1 MKAARVIVMAG
12 ALLAA
17 GGAGFIALSLASRE
31 PETQIVEVDAP
42 QVPTAEVLVAAGD
55 ISIGTTLR
63 DGSMRWQEWPEDAV
77 SSGFITRA
85 DQPEALENYNGSIA
99 RALFYEGEPIRDSKL
114 VRSERGYMSAILPSG
129 KRAIATQISTETSAG
144 GFILPNDRVDI
155 IMTRRADDG
164 EGEQFQTDTILEN
177 IRVLAID
184 QTIEEQDGEAVVVGE
199 TATLELTPRQAEILT
214 VAQQMADR
222 LALSLRSLADSKSDE
237 TKAAEHLLGGERG
250 AGMVRVIKYGNSKD
264 VSVGQGQ

>member
-17 GGAGFIALSLASRE
+17 GGAGFIALSLANRE

-42 QVPTAEVLVAAGD
+42 EVPVAHVLVAAGD
-55 ISIGTTLR
+55 ISIGSTLR
-63 DGSMRWQEWPEDAV
+63 DDAMRWQEWPEDAV
-77 SSGFITRA
+77 SPGFITRNE
-85 DQPEALENYNGSIA
+85 QPEALESYQGSIA

-155 IMTRRADDG
+155 IMTRRADDDDG
-164 EGEQFQTDTILEN
+164 ETFQTDTILEN

-184 QTIEEQDGEAVVVGE
+184 QAIEEQDGEAVVVGE
-199 TATLELTPRQAEILT
+199 TATLELTPRQAEIMT

-222 LALSLRSLADSKSDE
+222 LTLSLRSLEDSKSDE
-237 TKAAEHLLGGERG
+237 TKSAEHLLGGERG
-250 AGMVRVIKYGNSKD
+250 AGMVRIIKYGNAKD